1 MPEAKTPQDR
11 KTKAAPFKF
20 TVDGKSYTLPAVDE
34 EVAQKIPGGVT
45 MDAVMRPDD
54 AMAQMRLGFCT
65 LEACSPSPAAMA
77 ALRSLPTE
85 RMLEVFGR
93 WMGESSGSSE

>member
-11 KTKAAPFKF
+11 KAKATPFKF
-20 TVDGKSYTLPAVDE
+20 TVDGKSYTLPNVDE
-34 EVAQKIPGGVT
+34 EVAQKVPGGIT
-45 MDAVMRPDD
+45 MDAVMKPDD
-54 AMAQMRLGFCT
+54 AMAQMRLGFAT
-65 LEACSPSPAAMA
+65 LEATNPTPAAMA

-93 WMGESSGSSE
+93 WLGESSGSSE

>member
-1 MPEAKTPQDR
+1 MPETKTPQDR
-11 KTKAAPFKF
+11 KSKAGPFKF
-20 TVDGKSYTLPAVDE
+20 TVDGKSYSLPAVDE
-34 EVAQKIPGGVT
+34 EVAQKIPGGIT
-45 MDAVMRPDD
+45 MDAIMKPDD
-54 AMAQMRLGFCT
+54 AFAQMRLGFAT
-65 LEACSPSPAAMA
+65 LEATGPTPAAME